1 MIRIILLLILLVP
14 FGALGE
20 TIITD
25 STTTSTVTSD
35 SNNKTQITSPPPSA
49 IAPAFL
55 TSNSDLC
62 TVGTSASI
70 QTQLFGIAGGTVF
83 TEPECVLLKRAKLL
97 WSFNMRISALALLC
111 SAPDGNVHLAMQR
124 SGTPCP
130 AGRGLIGDEAQA
142 YWDAHPEEIP
152 GYKGNPDTKEWS
164 DDDKSTAVGTGGIIG
179 MFVLL
184 LLFI

>member
-1 MIRIILLLILLVP
+1 MIKILVFLLLLLPVS
-14 FGALGE
+14 ALSE
-20 TIITD
+20 TIVTD
-25 STTTSTVTSD
+25 STTDSTVRSTTD
-35 SNNKTQITSPPPSA
+35 SNTRITSPPPSA

-62 TVGTSASI
+62 SVGTSASI
-70 QTQLFGIAGGTVF
+70 QTQLFGVAGGTVF
-83 TEPECVLLKRAKLL
+83 TEKECVLLKRAKLL

-111 SAPDGNVHLAMQR
+111 SSPDGAVFEAMER

-130 AGRGLIGDEAQA
+130 AGKGLIGEEAQA
-142 YWDAHPEEIP
+142 YWDANPHLKPH
-152 GYKGNPDTKEWS
+152 YKGKPEVKEWS
-164 DDDKSTAVGTGGIIG
+164 DDDKSTAFGAGGIIG